1 MWLAV
6 GLLVNIIIDGQNV
19 WHPGIN
25 ISMSSG
31 GSPALACTACCR
43 AANYATSILTNTI
56 YDFLESESAMSNIP
70 DHPYALPI
78 SIILTGECVDSCR
91 ATNKHQYW
99 RKNPLTIG
107 RLVGINIVC
116 SYRYG
121 FIYHLFNNHCGVG
134 LLGDIDQ
141 YQYSCRLVKYIFV
154 FPDTKSCLDP
164 HSSRFW
170 LSIVC
175 LLLSVLLTPI

>member
-1 MWLAV
+1 MTSW
-6 GLLVNIIIDGQNV
+6 NQYQYC
-19 WHPGIN
+19 
-25 ISMSSG
+25 MSSG
-31 GSPALACTACCR
+31 GSPALACAACCR

-56 YDFLESESAMSNIP
+56 YDLLESESAMSNIP

-99 RKNPLTIG
+99 RTNPLTIG

-134 LLGDIDQ
+134 LLGDID
-141 YQYSCRLVKYIFV
+141 
-154 FPDTKSCLDP
+154 
-164 HSSRFW
+164 
-170 LSIVC
+170 
-175 LLLSVLLTPI
+175 LLTNTLVGLWNTFLFSPIQNLALTHILVDFDRQ